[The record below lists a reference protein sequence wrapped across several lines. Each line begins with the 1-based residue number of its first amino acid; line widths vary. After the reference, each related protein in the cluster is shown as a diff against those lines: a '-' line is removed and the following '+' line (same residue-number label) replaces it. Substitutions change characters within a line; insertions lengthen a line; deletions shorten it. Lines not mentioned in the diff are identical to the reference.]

1 MKNYNKWSI
10 VKLDLICKE
19 KLKIDQIQV
28 SLSKV
33 KTSIHVNK
41 ALGHKLCASS
51 WVFVYLLF
59 S

>member
-28 SLSKV
+28 SLSKG

-51 WVFVYLLF
+51 
-59 S
+59 